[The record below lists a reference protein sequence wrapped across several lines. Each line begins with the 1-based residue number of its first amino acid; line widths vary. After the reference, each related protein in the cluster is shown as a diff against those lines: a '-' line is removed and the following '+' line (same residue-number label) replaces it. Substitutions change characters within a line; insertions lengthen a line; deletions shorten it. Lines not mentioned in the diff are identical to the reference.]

1 MSELG
6 FQIALTAFLS
16 LIVSSIDLFRDYKE
30 ETLNK
35 AWIWVL
41 FYLALNIGASVFVFV
56 VSLNA
61 DVTISMSKNR
71 ISLSEINEWV
81 KSVFC
86 GMFLLFILKSR
97 LFMIKIGKSNDV
109 INPEYRFQQ
118 IVNIIKLKIAE
129 RGLSGNLEKMQRLL
143 VSLSV
148 DELINGA
155 NLIIRVDE
163 LWQYSDKKSNLQ

>member
-1 MSELG
+1 
-6 FQIALTAFLS
+6 
-16 LIVSSIDLFRDYKE
+16 
-30 ETLNK
+30 
-35 AWIWVL
+35 
-41 FYLALNIGASVFVFV
+41 
-56 VSLNA
+56 
-61 DVTISMSKNR
+61 
-71 ISLSEINEWV
+71 
-81 KSVFC
+81 
-86 GMFLLFILKSR
+86 SR

>member
-86 GMFLLFILKSR
+86 GMFLLVILKSR

-129 RGLSGNLEKMQRLL
+129 RGLSGMVR
-143 VSLSV
+143 
-148 DELINGA
+148 
-155 NLIIRVDE
+155 
-163 LWQYSDKKSNLQ
+163 